1 MSVFSY
7 MPKSR
12 DEMRQESAA
21 RRRYAGVD
29 RSHVNLEGIKDGD
42 VIAAAIETNTS
53 QAFLKMQE
61 IEKERDRKLAQQVFK
76 NVEMDGLDVEF
87 GPDGGV
93 SIKLDEELFQAQDDL
108 ISAASIPPFFILAV
122 DGTDVDI
129 GSGPIMRIRGA
140 ALSEFKVWGGDT
152 LSNGLPKTANYRIYG
167 LQFNLQQSI
176 GAGNPEINASADH
189 GDCSSVDN
197 CWSDLDQGIKSSNNA
212 TGQADN
218 DHFVTIPIG
227 YADQDGILAQWQ
239 RDQILLPVY
248 G

>member
-1 MSVFSY
+1 MPTTCRTDHEFVESPGAMSRLQYLRREVERL
-7 MPKSR
+7 SR
-12 DEMRQESAA
+12 MIEGMRCYPQGTGVWVEKNPNGIRLHVGGSGAA
-21 RRRYAGVD
+21 
-29 RSHVNLEGIKDGD
+29 
-42 VIAAAIETNTS
+42 
-53 QAFLKMQE
+53 
-61 IEKERDRKLAQQVFK
+61 
-76 NVEMDGLDVEF
+76 
-87 GPDGGV
+87 
-93 SIKLDEELFQAQDDL
+93 
-108 ISAASIPPFFILAV
+108 FFILAV

-129 GSGPIMRIRGA
+129 RSGPILRIRGA
-140 ALSEFKVWGGDT
+140 ALSEFKVWGGDS
-152 LSNGLPKTANYRIYG
+152 LANGLPQTAAFRLYG

-197 CWSDLDQGIKSSNNA
+197 CWSDTDQGIKSSNNA